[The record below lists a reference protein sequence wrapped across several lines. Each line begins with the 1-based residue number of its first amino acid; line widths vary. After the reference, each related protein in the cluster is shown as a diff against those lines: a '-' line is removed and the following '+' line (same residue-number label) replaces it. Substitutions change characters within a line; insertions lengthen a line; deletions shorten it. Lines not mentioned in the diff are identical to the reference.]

1 MAIDV
6 EKLLKSMLA
15 AAKEVLIDK
24 WPEIRSHAEVELK
37 GIAEGIAL
45 IEKLRSEGK
54 ITEEQAVLLLDM
66 KKNTAKI
73 VLLTI
78 EGLGI
83 LAVEQAINAA
93 LNVVKET
100 VNASLDFALL

>member
-1 MAIDV
+1 MSIDV
-6 EKLLKSMLA
+6 ADLLTDMLE
-15 AAKEVLIDK
+15 AAKGVLTEK
-24 WPEIRSHAEVELK
+24 WPEVRDYAKTELK

-45 IEKLRSEGK
+45 IERLHVAGQ
-54 ITEEQAVLLLDM
+54 IDEEQAKLLLDM

-78 EGLGI
+78 EGLGL

-93 LNVVKET
+93 LNVIKET
-100 VNASLDFALL
+100 VNGALDFALL

>member
-1 MAIDV
+1 MSINVNDLLGDMV
-6 EKLLKSMLA
+6 E
-15 AAKEVLIDK
+15 AAKGVLSGK
-24 WPEIRSHAEVELK
+24 WPDIKDYAETELK

-45 IEKLRSEGK
+45 VEKLHLAGSV
-54 ITEEQAVLLLDM
+54 TDEQAKLLFEM

-73 VLLTI
+73 VLLSI

-93 LNVVKET
+93 LDVVKEA
-100 VNASLDFALL
+100 VNGALDFSLI